1 MVERLCA
8 CELLHTV
15 FHVHSEHI
23 LLYEPD
29 CPNIQG
35 HLEKM
40 KSFHS
45 DKMYLSGI
53 SVSASLDPSFI
64 SCQFLIYTFKH
75 IEGCGLFKHLQ
86 TIHSYSQLDSIFI
99 KSFPAVE
106 HMNGRACNL
115 SSH

>member
-23 LLYEPD
+23 LLYGPD

-35 HLEKM
+35 HLEEI

-45 DKMYLSGI
+45 DKMYLSST
-53 SVSASLDPSFI
+53 SVSASLDPSFL
-64 SCQFLIYTFKH
+64 SYQFLIYTFKLLVYTLY
-75 IEGCGLFKHLQ
+75 IEGCGLFKNLQ
-86 TIHSYSQLDSIFI
+86 TIHSYLQLDNIFI
-99 KSFPAVE
+99 KSP
-106 HMNGRACNL
+106 CC
-115 SSH
+115 